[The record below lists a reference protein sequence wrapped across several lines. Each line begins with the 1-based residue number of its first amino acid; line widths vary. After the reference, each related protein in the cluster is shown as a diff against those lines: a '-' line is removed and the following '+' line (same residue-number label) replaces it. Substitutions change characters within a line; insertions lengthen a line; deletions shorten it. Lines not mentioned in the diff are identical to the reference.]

1 MNKFKFLA
9 LGVTLAVL
17 LVLAYAG
24 PGRIDQARL
33 RAWVAPEL
41 ERALRQGVA
50 VDGAIDFALLP
61 RPMVKVRQVKVA
73 RDGKLIA
80 DMPEIEANLKL
91 WPLLMGKLEPDSLVL
106 SRPDI
111 HLEALPAPPSRTSA
125 IPAPGPAPDTAAV
138 DATPPSNDVSSK
150 SGLGVPRAI
159 GRVVIEKGSLTLP
172 EIGGQQLHLAPVDLQ
187 IVTADDAVSI
197 SGRVM
202 AGQTGIHIEGDAH
215 WLGGVLQATA
225 LTLRVDGGAVLH
237 WTGQGDPLSGDHPL
251 TGKLSARLDD
261 PATLLGDM
269 AAVPVGLA
277 GDVTIKPGQVEA
289 NNLLLSIG
297 DAELRGD
304 GRLDTGDM
312 PRATLTLHAA
322 TLDLQKGAPPSK
334 PASPAAAPRVPP
346 PPALATPAKAPA
358 APSAAKQSF
367 PLLGRTSVE
376 LSLSADQILW
386 RGQVLQDA
394 RLGLTAANGEI
405 TLNQAVVTLPG
416 NSQVSLVGNVVSSDV
431 GEASFD
437 GAFEAKSDDFRALLR
452 WANLDPLRVPEDR
465 LRSVRLAGHVKGDLT
480 QITLE
485 GVRIKA
491 DSSQIDL
498 SAVVRP
504 GPRLS
509 FGVTFALD
517 QLNADAYWPA
527 NPPAASGSAAAAGPV
542 PGDLPPPEPGKSQDF
557 GIDAEIHGK
566 VGRLAWHGQTAQD
579 LALDIA
585 LSPEGAVMR
594 SVTVADLAG
603 AQASFSGTLSRAAD
617 GLRLDHGKAMVHSRD
632 IARTARMLG
641 AELPFDGQVDISADI
656 NGPLAS
662 PSLVLTAPM
671 LNAGKTW
678 FDHVSLDLSLPPG
691 KLAFDHV
698 TAGLYGGQLT
708 GQASL
713 ARDGGASSLHL
724 ALAGGQ
730 MKKALIE
737 AADMGLADGEL
748 SGEAT
753 LTSAGKSDAEL
764 KANLA
769 GTMSVAVKN
778 GEIKGFDLKA
788 ANDRLNGKDGI
799 GGLLALLS
807 AGLTGG
813 ETHFSAL
820 TASAKA
826 DHGVIVSNDI
836 ALIAEGGDAKGAATV
851 SLPAD
856 TIDSH
861 IDFRFANAHDAPP
874 LSMRLQGSLKSPH
887 RYLDVKP
894 LQQWLADHGIKTGK
908 PKDVLKGLLQGLV
921 K

>member
-1 MNKFKFLA
+1 MSKFKFLA
-9 LGVTLAVL
+9 LGFTLAVL

-24 PGRIDQARL
+24 PGRIDQGRL

-50 VDGAIDFALLP
+50 IDGAIDFALLP
-61 RPMVKVRQVKVA
+61 RPMVKARLVKVTK
-73 RDGKLIA
+73 DGKLIA
-80 DMPEIEANLKL
+80 DVPEIEANLKL
-91 WPLLMGKLEPDSLVL
+91 WPLLRGKLEPDSVVL

-111 HLEALPAPPSRTSA
+111 HLEALPAPAPQAAA
-125 IPAPGPAPDTAAV
+125 IPAPGPTPDAAAV
-138 DATPPSNDVSSK
+138 QSAPPSNSVSSK

-172 EIGGQQLHLAPVDLQ
+172 EIGGRQVHLAPVDLQ
-187 IVTADDAVSI
+187 IVTADDSVSI

-202 AGQTGIHIEGDAH
+202 AAQTGIRVDGDAH
-215 WLGGVLQATA
+215 WLDGSLQSTA

-237 WTGQGDPLSGDHPL
+237 WTGQGDPLSATHPL

-269 AAVPVGLA
+269 PAVPVGLA
-277 GDVTIKPGQVEA
+277 GDVTVKPGSVEA
-289 NNLLLSIG
+289 KTLLLSIG
-297 DAELRGD
+297 DAELRGE
-304 GRLDTGDM
+304 GRLDEGDL
-312 PRATLTLHAA
+312 PHATLALHAA
-322 TLDLQKGAPPSK
+322 TLDLQKGAPP
-334 PASPAAAPRVPP
+334 PRPAAPAAPPQVPP
-346 PPALATPAKAPA
+346 PPALAPPARTPA
-358 APSAAKQSF
+358 APAAKQSI
-367 PLLGRTSVE
+367 PLLRNASVE

-405 TLNQAVVTLPG
+405 TVNQAVVTLPG
-416 NSQVSLVGNVVSSDV
+416 NSQVSLVGSVVE
-431 GEASFD
+431 GPRFD
-437 GAFEAKSDDFRALLR
+437 GAFEAKSDDLRSLLR
-452 WANLDPLRVPEDR
+452 WADIDLAKVPEDR
-465 LRSVRLAGHVKGDLT
+465 LRSVRMAGHIKGDLT
-480 QITLE
+480 QLTLD

-498 SAVVRP
+498 SAAIRP
-504 GPRLS
+504 GPRPS
-509 FGVTFALD
+509 IGVTFAID
-517 QLNADAYWPA
+517 QINGDAYWSSKPSPA
-527 NPPAASGSAAAAGPV
+527 SAAPSPASAGPV
-542 PGDLPPPEPGKSQDF
+542 PGDLPPPLPVPPKSQDF

-566 VGRLAWHGQTAQD
+566 VGRLAWRNQSAQD

-585 LSPEGAVMR
+585 LSPEGAVVR

-603 AQASFSGTLSRAAD
+603 AHASFSGTISR
-617 GLRLDHGKAMVHSRD
+617 GGEGFRLDHGKAQMHSSD
-632 IARTARMLG
+632 IARTARILG
-641 AELPFDGQVDISADI
+641 AEVPFVGQADISADI
-656 NGPLAS
+656 SGPLVS

-671 LNAGKTW
+671 LTAGKTG
-678 FDHVSLDLSLPPG
+678 FDHVSVDLSLPPG
-691 KLAFDHV
+691 KLAFDHLA
-698 TAGLYGGQLT
+698 AGLYGGQLT

-713 ARDGGASSLHL
+713 ATDGGTSTVHL
-724 ALAGGQ
+724 SLAGGQ
-730 MKKALIE
+730 MKKALLE

-748 SGEAT
+748 SGEANFT
-753 LTSAGKSDAEL
+753 TAGPSDAAI
-764 KANLA
+764 KSNLN

-788 ANDRLNGKDGI
+788 ANDKLKGNDGI

-820 TASAKA
+820 TATARA

-836 ALIAEGGDAKGAATV
+836 AMIAEGGDAKGAATV

-856 TIDSH
+856 TIDAH
-861 IDFRFANAHDAPP
+861 VDFHFANAHDAPP
-874 LSMRLQGSLKSPH
+874 LTMRVQGSLKSPH

-894 LQQWLADHGIKTGK
+894 LQQWLADRGIKTGK